1 MLNIRSLPF
10 ELLEIVVSFMD
21 DASVFSLSRV
31 DSRVETIMEEKGW
44 WWVTFPP
51 RIDWSSPTAP
61 KQYTE
66 YDRTDFTIHYK
77 GQLYTRASGITFNP
91 QYSKSLVLEAFIGR
105 LRADTPKDDTAIT
118 SSPILD
124 LSKMILETKPS
135 FAKCVVLGMSE
146 YEIDR
151 QVVINTLYKWPICPK
166 VSKPQVRRVPFRIPR
181 TLSERIDDTVY
192 REFDSIFPPPGPDDD
207 DYE

>member
-31 DSRVETIMEEKGW
+31 DSRVETIMEQKGW

-77 GQLYTRASGITFNP
+77 GQLYTRGSGITFNP

-105 LRADTPKDDTAIT
+105 LRTDTATTIP
-118 SSPILD
+118 PILH

-151 QVVINTLYKWPICPK
+151 QVVINALYKWPN
-166 VSKPQVRRVPFRIPR
+166 VSKPQVKRVPFHIPR

>member
-21 DASVFSLSRV
+21 DASMFSLSRV
-31 DSRVETIMEEKGW
+31 DSRVETIMEQKGW

-51 RIDWSSPTAP
+51 HIDWSSPTAP

-91 QYSKSLVLEAFIGR
+91 QYSKSLVPGAFIGR
-105 LRADTPKDDTAIT
+105 LRADTTT
-118 SSPILD
+118 PILD

-151 QVVINTLYKWPICPK
+151 QVVINALYKWPN
-166 VSKPQVRRVPFRIPR
+166 VSKPQVKRVPFHIPR

>member
-21 DASVFSLSRV
+21 DASVVSLSRV
-31 DSRVETIMEEKGW
+31 DSRVETIMEQKGW

-77 GQLYTRASGITFNP
+77 GQLYTRGSGITFNT
-91 QYSKSLVLEAFIGR
+91 QYSKSLVLEAFIER
-105 LRADTPKDDTAIT
+105 VRADTYNDETTI
-118 SSPILD
+118 ILP
-124 LSKMILETKPS
+124 LNKMILETKPS

-146 YEIDR
+146 YEIDK
-151 QVVINTLYKWPICPK
+151 QVVINALYKWPK
-166 VSKPQVRRVPFRIPR
+166 VSKPQVKRVPFRIPR

>member
-21 DASVFSLSRV
+21 DASVVSLSRV
-31 DSRVETIMEEKGW
+31 DSRVETIMEQKGW

-77 GQLYTRASGITFNP
+77 GQLYTRGSGITFNP

-105 LRADTPKDDTAIT
+105 VRAETTI
-118 SSPILD
+118 ILN
-124 LSKMILETKPS
+124 LGKMILETKPS

-151 QVVINTLYKWPICPK
+151 QVVINALYKWPK
-166 VSKPQVRRVPFRIPR
+166 VSKPQVKRVPFRIPR

>member
-21 DASVFSLSRV
+21 DASVVSLSRV
-31 DSRVETIMEEKGW
+31 DSRVETIMEQKGW

-77 GQLYTRASGITFNP
+77 GQLYTRGSGITFNP

-105 LRADTPKDDTAIT
+105 VRAETTI
-118 SSPILD
+118 ILP
-124 LSKMILETKPS
+124 LNKMILETKPS

-146 YEIDR
+146 YEIDK
-151 QVVINTLYKWPICPK
+151 QVVINALYEWHIWPK

>member
-21 DASVFSLSRV
+21 DASVVSLSRV
-31 DSRVETIMEEKGW
+31 DSRVETIMEQKGW

-51 RIDWSSPTAP
+51 HIDWSSPTAP

-77 GQLYTRASGITFNP
+77 GQLYTRGSGITFNP

-105 LRADTPKDDTAIT
+105 VRAEMPNAETAI
-118 SSPILD
+118 ILP
-124 LSKMILETKPS
+124 LNKMILETKPS

-151 QVVINTLYKWPICPK
+151 QVVINALCKWPIYPK
-166 VSKPQVRRVPFRIPR
+166 VSKPQVKRVPFRIPR

>member
-1 MLNIRSLPF
+1 
-10 ELLEIVVSFMD
+10 
-21 DASVFSLSRV
+21 
-31 DSRVETIMEEKGW
+31 MEQKGW

-77 GQLYTRASGITFNP
+77 GQLYTRGSGITFNP

-105 LRADTPKDDTAIT
+105 VRAETTI
-118 SSPILD
+118 ILN
-124 LSKMILETKPS
+124 LGKMILETKPS

-151 QVVINTLYKWPICPK
+151 QVVINALYKWPK
-166 VSKPQVRRVPFRIPR
+166 VSKPQVKRVPFRIPR

>member
-21 DASVFSLSRV
+21 NASVFSLSRV

-51 RIDWSSPTAP
+51 HIDWSSPTAP

-77 GQLYTRASGITFNP
+77 GQLYTRGSGITFNP

-105 LRADTPKDDTAIT
+105 LRAETPTTIP
-118 SSPILD
+118 PILH
-124 LSKMILETKPS
+124 LSKMILDTKPS

-151 QVVINTLYKWPICPK
+151 QVVINALYKWPN

>member
-77 GQLYTRASGITFNP
+77 GQLYTRGSGITFNP

-105 LRADTPKDDTAIT
+105 LRADTTTT
-118 SSPILD
+118 SPPILD

>member
-31 DSRVETIMEEKGW
+31 DSRVETIMEQKGW

-51 RIDWSSPTAP
+51 HIDWSSPTAP

-105 LRADTPKDDTAIT
+105 LRADTTTT
-118 SSPILD
+118 SPPILD

-135 FAKCVVLGMSE
+135 FANCVVLGMSE

-151 QVVINTLYKWPICPK
+151 QVVINALYKWPK